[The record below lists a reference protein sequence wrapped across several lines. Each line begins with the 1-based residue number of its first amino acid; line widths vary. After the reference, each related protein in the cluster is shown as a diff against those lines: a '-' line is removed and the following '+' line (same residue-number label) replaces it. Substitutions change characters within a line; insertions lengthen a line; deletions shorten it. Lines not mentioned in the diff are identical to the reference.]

1 MKNKII
7 SVIIFAGIIVTNVLS
22 QDDESRYGDIKY
34 EKISTEGGLVFTMAE
49 SGSGGGIFFAL
60 PFGSLFHAGI
70 AADAFFIRDSKQIE
84 YVDPYYGGVYQ
95 MNKINNVYIFD
106 VQVTIKRRLFA
117 EDLDDSFRPFLSG
130 GFGPVF
136 GMNFPEDTNLRDQYE
151 WSFGGF
157 VGGGVDITFDKKYF
171 FGVRGQYRFIPF
183 SRRLG
188 ETKNHTMFEL
198 RFEIGRRF

>member
-1 MKNKII
+1 MNKLILII
-7 SVIIFAGIIVTNVLS
+7 LLLPGILLS
-22 QDDESRYGDIKY
+22 TALAQDENNAYSKQKF
-34 EKISTEGGLVFTMAE
+34 EQISTEAGLVFTMTE
-49 SGSGGGIFFAL
+49 SGSGAGAFFAL

-70 AADAFFIRDSKQIE
+70 AFDAFSLRDSKQVE
-84 YVDPYYGGVYQ
+84 YSTYYGVYQ
-95 MNKINNVYIFD
+95 MNKVNNVYIFD
-106 VQVTIKRRLFA
+106 FQVTVKRRLFA
-117 EDLDDSFRPFLSG
+117 EDLDDGFRPFLTG

-136 GMNFPEDTNLRDQYE
+136 GMNFPEDDSLPDQYE

-157 VGGGVDITFDKKYF
+157 LGGGADITFDKKYF
-171 FGVRGQYRFIPF
+171 VGLRGQYRIIPF